1 VTKGISR
8 RNEIEILATERSVF
22 LEEFLQRLLEP
33 PVGQHFHSVSINKH
47 ELIERYEDVVRDLI
61 HHYPSFI
68 YQKNPAQSS
77 IRTNRTSSLTAPVS
91 IPVVISQQQRI
102 IHQFP
107 RSDPRDSSPMQQGD
121 EEQESLPPHSSS

>member
-1 VTKGISR
+1 MTKGISR

-61 HHYPSFI
+61 HRYPSFI
-68 YQKNPAQSS
+68 HQKNPAQSS

-91 IPVVISQQQRI
+91 IPVVISQQQRT

-107 RSDPRDSSPMQQGD
+107 RSDPRDSSPMQQD
-121 EEQESLPPHSSS
+121 NEEQESLPPHSSS